1 MSAAVAGPSSIAH
14 VEGAETHLPAPP
26 VEPAP
31 NRPAPPSAAERF
43 ARAIEIRVRMF
54 GEDDASVGEM
64 CNTIALRLKDEQKL
78 DEAMPYFERAVR
90 IREAALGPNDAE
102 TLLSRGNLAEA
113 LVERALQAPTT
124 PGPGV
129 STPAATAAASK
140 KQQKVEPTKQQKAEK
155 PKKKKKAATEGKQA
169 GTGSNSEGAKQPQKA
184 KQPSAEERRAAEL
197 RDALDMLRDVR
208 SKQTATLG
216 ATNPYTLYTRANE
229 WWALAQQPRAV
240 PADFAGAHAQLL
252 EIRAAQVV
260 AHGDGELS
268 PYVQR
273 TDGHLESVLSARAAW
288 MRKHPVYSVKQL
300 EEMNV
305 KDVVKIACKLL
316 RKKEA
321 DLRKMGAGLS
331 ITQDELVELVMN
343 SPQQVADRELLNAA
357 PTAPVSPVRRP
368 LSARKP
374 APPVGAAPSD
384 SPRHTPRGGAT
395 PSRSALK
402 VDAWVS
408 PSRSEL
414 RVREAS
420 RRRLAVTALECRD
433 LPKADLLGQNDVYLE
448 LSLDDGKVVHTSVV
462 EDGGATPV
470 WGAGGGE
477 TVLLVPSSATG
488 RDSATVRGPNLN
500 LPQKLQVDVMD
511 KDVKGSDFIG
521 RHTVEL
527 AEMAEKEGGSFD
539 EDWCGEGWFELKD
552 HKGGA
557 AGKVRL
563 VLRWA
568 VPTPTP
574 RLPSDESESAGES
587 LLQHVRHGMHT
598 HTRARAHTHVHARTH
613 THTRARARAHRH
625 DDVGASPGVAVS
637 SAYEEDLPQWELRT
651 TILECAGLAKMDR
664 FGKNDVYAT
673 VAVEGV
679 QSLRTSTAEDA
690 GEAPVWKDGD
700 GLLAHTLHAAP
711 AALGIC
717 VFDEDIGSAD
727 DLIGTAVVPLGP
739 SLHYSDGATRSK
751 GAFLSSHQHS
761 TKVEW
766 EMPPTWFE
774 LTAPNAKHKGKSVGR
789 VRVQIVWQLA
799 SKGPSGKNTRPW
811 TPEQAHFWATDTSR
825 LFEEV
830 DSFLHSDSILSAGS
844 PEGSAAVDNTVE
856 QIGTGD
862 AAQAAEE
869 TAATKIQAVQRGR
882 KGRKQAA
889 VKKNRGP
896 SHKVDEQ
903 KPAAKATTPAE
914 AEAGAAV
921 KIQARARGRAVRR
934 GAQQK
939 KQASAQEDADGARQA
954 RLSNLKQR
962 Q

>member
-1 MSAAVAGPSSIAH
+1 MSAAVAAPSQ
-14 VEGAETHLPAPP
+14 GAETHVPAPP
-26 VEPAP
+26 EEPAP

-78 DEAMPYFERAVR
+78 DEAMTYFERAVR

-113 LVERALQAPTT
+113 LLERALH
-124 PGPGV
+124 
-129 STPAATAAASK
+129 PAATTLGPGALNPATAAEAK
-140 KQQKVEPTKQQKAEK
+140 KQQKAEPKKQQKAEK
-155 PKKKKKAATEGKQA
+155 PKKKKKTAAEAKQA
-169 GTGSNSEGAKQPQKA
+169 GTGSNSEGAKQP
-184 KQPSAEERRAAEL
+184 SAEDLRAAEL
-197 RDALDMLRDVR
+197 RRALDMLRDVR

-252 EIRAAQVV
+252 EIRAAQVA

-273 TDGHLESVLSARAAW
+273 TDAHLESVLSARAAW
-288 MRKHPVYSVKQL
+288 MRKHPVYTVKQL

-305 KDVVKIACKLL
+305 KEVVKIACKLL
-316 RKKEA
+316 RKKES

-331 ITQDELVELVMN
+331 ITQDELIELVMN

-374 APPVGAAPSD
+374 APPVGASPAD

-395 PSRSALK
+395 PSRSAPLK

-433 LPKADLLGQNDVYLE
+433 LPKADLMGQNDVYLE
-448 LSLDDGKVVHTSVV
+448 LSLDGGKVVHTSVV

-477 TVLLVPSSATG
+477 TVFLVPSPANG
-488 RDSATVRGPNLN
+488 RTPATVRGPNLY

-511 KDVKGSDFIG
+511 KDIKGSDFIG

-527 AEMAEKEGGSFD
+527 AEIADKEGGSFD

-563 VLRWA
+563 VLRWG
-568 VPTPTP
+568 VPAPTL
-574 RLPSDESESAGES
+574 RLPSDESASAGES
-587 LLQHVRHGMHT
+587 LLQHVRHSM
-598 HTRARAHTHVHARTH
+598 
-613 THTRARARAHRH
+613 HRH
-625 DDVGASPGVAVS
+625 DDVGASPGATVS
-637 SAYEEDLPQWELRT
+637 SPYEEDSPHWELRT
-651 TILECAGLAKMDR
+651 TILECAGLPKMDR

-690 GEAPVWKDGD
+690 GDAPVWKDGD
-700 GLLAHTLHAAP
+700 GLLVHTLHAAP

-727 DLIGTAVVPLGP
+727 DLIGTAIVPLGP

-766 EMPPTWFE
+766 EMPATWFE
-774 LTAPNAKHKGKSVGR
+774 LAAPNAKHKGKSVGR

-799 SKGPSGKNTRPW
+799 SKGPSGKNMRPW

-825 LFEEV
+825 LLEEV
-830 DSFLHSDSILSAGS
+830 DSFMHSDTGC
-844 PEGSAAVDNTVE
+844 PERSAAVDNTVE
-856 QIGTGD
+856 EQQIVTDDG
-862 AAQAAEE
+862 AQVAQES
-869 TAATKIQAVQRGR
+869 AATKIQAVQRGR
-882 KGRKQAA
+882 KGRKKVAEKKQNRTEESAAIKIQAVQRGRKVRKQAA
-889 VKKNRGP
+889 KKTRG
-896 SHKVDEQ
+896 SLDNLNEQ
-903 KPAAKATTPAE
+903 KPAAKATTPAQ
-914 AEAGAAV
+914 AEEEAAV
-921 KIQARARGRAVRR
+921 KIQARVRGRAVRKSV
-934 GAQQK
+934 QQNN
-939 KQASAQEDADGARQA
+939 QSTAEEDAEVARQA
-954 RLSNLKQR
+954 RLSNLKQ
-962 Q
+962 